1 MVAVDKES
9 GRGRPVLVLFLLAP
23 LVGEVLGAAMR
34 LSYFAQPLRVIGVMC
49 FYGAGG
55 VLIREVAR
63 RLGLNWWGVSLLA
76 VAFALVEEGLVLQTI
91 FNPAG
96 PGEETVF
103 GRVAG
108 VNWFWAVVV
117 CGYHVVWSVLIPIA
131 VTEGLFPQYGRS
143 AWLSQRATAAFGGVF
158 LLGAGVFLLI
168 SFLRSDYRL
177 PLGMA
182 AGTLLLVAGLVW
194 AATKCVAMRGVPG
207 TTRRAPRPAA
217 VAWFGL
223 LAGIGWFILHLVAF
237 IGGPVSFVVWTGIAL
252 LLAAV
257 SAVLVS
263 RWTRSA
269 WTPRHLLALAFGVM
283 LSATLFGLFLVLAD
297 NRLENTVFQLI
308 LLVALPITYFVL
320 KRTCLR
326 PGSARSMPGN
336 G

>member
-1 MVAVDKES
+1 MVAMDKETA
-9 GRGRPVLVLFLLAP
+9 RWRPVLVLFLLAP

-34 LSYFAQPLRVIGVMC
+34 LSYFAQPLRVIGVVC
-49 FYGAGG
+49 FYGAGV

-63 RLGLNWWGVSLLA
+63 RLGLSWWGVVLLA

-96 PGEETVF
+96 PGEDTVF
-103 GRVAG
+103 GRAAG

-131 VTEGLFPQYGRS
+131 VTELLYGRS
-143 AWLSQRATAAFGGVF
+143 AWLPKRATGAFGGVF

-177 PLGMA
+177 PLGLA
-182 AGTLLLVAGLVW
+182 AGTLLLVAGLVL
-194 AATKCVAMRGVPG
+194 AATKCVARSGAPG
-207 TTRRAPRPAA
+207 AAGRAPRPAT

-237 IGGPVSFVVWTGIAL
+237 IGGPVPFVAWIAIAL

-257 SAVLVS
+257 SAVLVGRWS
-263 RWTRSA
+263 RSG
-269 WTPRHLLALAFGVM
+269 WTPSHLLALAFGVM
-283 LSATLFGLFLVLAD
+283 LSATFFGLFLVLAD
-297 NRLENTVFQLI
+297 DRPQNTVFQFI
-308 LLVALPITYFVL
+308 LLVALPIAYAVL
-320 KRTCLR
+320 KRLQ
-326 PGSARSMPGN
+326 PQPARSMPGAR
-336 G
+336 